1 MKTVTVSI
9 DQDILRL
16 CNGGNWVFIL
26 SNQMITQGNQMIAFL
41 NGLAF
46 VKKGE
51 NYGCINTKNKIKV
64 KFNLKKTKYP
74 FFTNDLALF
83 EENGKYGFINKKG
96 RIKIPAIYD
105 KALPFVNELAY
116 VEVDGKVGY
125 INKKGEEIIPIKY
138 KQLWFESDGIIRF
151 AE

>member
-1 MKTVTVSI
+1 MNV
-9 DQDILRL
+9 
-16 CNGGNWVFIL
+16 
-26 SNQMITQGNQMIAFL
+26 
-41 NGLAF
+41 
-46 VKKGE
+46 
-51 NYGCINTKNKIKV
+51 
-64 KFNLKKTKYP
+64 
-74 FFTNDLALF
+74 
-83 EENGKYGFINKKG
+83 NKKG

-138 KQLWFESDGIIRF
+138 KQLWFESNGIIRF

>member
-1 MKTVTVSI
+1 M
-9 DQDILRL
+9 
-16 CNGGNWVFIL
+16 
-26 SNQMITQGNQMIAFL
+26 
-41 NGLAF
+41 
-46 VKKGE
+46 
-51 NYGCINTKNKIKV
+51 
-64 KFNLKKTKYP
+64 KKTKYP

-83 EENGKYGFINKKG
+83 EESGKYGFINKKG

-116 VEVDGKVGY
+116 VEIDGKVGY